1 MTYFA
6 TYLGSVASTEKT
18 EVEAALRLSVFGD
31 APFTVKPL
39 GNGRGGIMD
48 AKYDDTTGYI
58 FHLRAGPNS
67 GALAG
72 AIGIGTDEGLGGG
85 LLISHKNASWGLNI
99 VNNPGAGLG
108 AYITGYAANPA
119 LQVDLYAAAGGIK
132 LQPKTGAGFKDGV
145 SNAGSTTFTSATAA
159 FTAGDVGQVIAQLTS
174 VGSSSPFGSIPLG
187 TTISAVVDSQTVT
200 LSQPAA
206 VSGTGIRFRVGGR
219 AVPASQ
225 PVLSLFD
232 ADGTTVRGAIQYG
245 LFDWRTPMKVTS
257 NATNSVAL
265 TAKGTSGQTADI
277 LNVLNS
283 ADGQLFRVQSTGRLI
298 AAYSSFLSNAG
309 KTDQPVMQLSGYAA
323 TLPVAQ
329 FSQETASGTGDF
341 FQMLNFAD
349 QVVSRVNYG
358 GYVMTR
364 KTAAPASGDFSNAE
378 LTFWYDEANA
388 KFKITAKNAS
398 GVLVSGEVAL
408 A

>member
-6 TYLGSVASTEKT
+6 TYLGTASSTEKT

-31 APFTVKPL
+31 TPFTLKPP

-67 GALAG
+67 GGLAG

-108 AYITGYAANPA
+108 AYITGYTANPA
-119 LQVDLYAAAGGIK
+119 LQMDLYAGAGGIK

-145 SNAGSTTFTSATAA
+145 TNAGSTTFTSASAT
-159 FTAGDVGQVIAQLTS
+159 FTAGDVGQTIAQLTS
-174 VGSSSPFGSIPLG
+174 VGASSPIGSIPAS
-187 TTISAVVDSQTVT
+187 TTISAVVDGQTVT
-200 LSQPAA
+200 LSQAA
-206 VSGTGIRFRVGGR
+206 TASGTGIRFRVGGR

-232 ADGTTVRGAIQYG
+232 ADGTTLRGAILYG
-245 LFDWRTPMKVTS
+245 LFDWRTPVKVTN
-257 NATNSVAL
+257 NATSIVAL
-265 TAKGTSGQTADI
+265 TAKGAAGQTADV
-277 LNVLNS
+277 LNILNS
-283 ADGQLFRVQSTGRLI
+283 ADAQLFRVQSSGRI
-298 AAYSSFLSNAG
+298 TAAYSSFFSNAG
-309 KTDQPVMQLSGYAA
+309 KTDQPVMQLAGYAA

-329 FSQETASGTGDF
+329 FSQETSSGTGDF
-341 FQMLNFAD
+341 IQMLNFAD

-364 KTAAPASGDFSNAE
+364 KTSAPAAVDVVNAE

-388 KFKITAKNAS
+388 KFKITAKNAA

-408 A
+408 S

>member
-6 TYLGSVASTEKT
+6 TYLGSVTSTEKT

-39 GNGRGGIMD
+39 GNGRNGVMD

-58 FHLRAGPNS
+58 FHLRAGANS
-67 GALAG
+67 GAQTG

-85 LLISHKNASWGLNI
+85 LLISHKNANWGLNI

-108 AYITGYAANPA
+108 AYLIGYASNPA
-119 LQVDLYAAAGGIK
+119 LQMDLYAGAGGIR
-132 LQPKTGAGFKDGV
+132 LQAKTGAGFKDGV
-145 SNAGSTTFTSATAA
+145 SNTGSTTFTSATAA
-159 FTAGDVGQVIAQLTS
+159 FTAADVGQTIAQLTS
-174 VGSSSPFGSIPLG
+174 VGASSPFGSIPAG

-200 LSQPAA
+200 LSQSAGA
-206 VSGTGIRFRVGGR
+206 SGTGIRFRVGGR
-219 AVPASQ
+219 AVAASQ

-232 ADGTTVRGAIQYG
+232 ADGTTLRGAIQYG
-245 LFDWRTPMKVTS
+245 LFDWRTPVKVTN
-257 NATNSVAL
+257 NAPATVAL
-265 TAKGTSGQTADI
+265 TAKGASGQTADV
-277 LNVLNS
+277 LNILNS
-283 ADGQLFRVQSTGRLI
+283 ADAQLFRIQSTGRI
-298 AAYSSFLSNAG
+298 TAAYSSFFSNAG
-309 KTDQPVMQLSGYAA
+309 KTDQPAMQLSGYAA

-341 FQMLNFAD
+341 FQMLNFSD
-349 QVVSRVNYG
+349 QVLSRVNYG

-364 KTAAPASGDFSNAE
+364 KTAAPAATDFVNTE

-388 KFKITAKNAS
+388 KFRITAKNAA
-398 GVLVSGEVAL
+398 GALVSGEVAL

>member
-6 TYLGSVASTEKT
+6 TYLGNVASTEKT
-18 EVEAALRLSVFGD
+18 EVEDALRHSVFGD
-31 APFTVKPL
+31 APFIAKPS
-39 GNGRGGIMD
+39 GHGRGGVMD
-48 AKYDDTTGYI
+48 ARYDDATGYI
-58 FHLRAGPNS
+58 FHLCAGPNS

-72 AIGIGTDEGLGGG
+72 AIGIGTDEGAGGG

-108 AYITGYAANPA
+108 AYISGFAINPA
-119 LQVDLYAAAGGIK
+119 LQVDLYAGAGGVK
-132 LQPKTGAGFKDGV
+132 LQARTGAGFKDGV

-159 FTAGDVGQVIAQLTS
+159 FTAADVGQAIAQLTS
-174 VGSSSPFGSIPLG
+174 VGASSPFGSIPSG
-187 TTISAVVDSQTVT
+187 TTISAVVNSQTVT
-200 LSQPAA
+200 LSQAA
-206 VSGTGIRFRVGGR
+206 GASGTGIRFRVGGR

-225 PVLSLFD
+225 PMLSLFD
-232 ADGTTVRGAIQYG
+232 ADGTTLRGSIQYG
-245 LFDWRTPMKVTS
+245 FFDWRTPVKVTG
-257 NATNSVAL
+257 NASGTVAL

-277 LNVLNS
+277 LAILNS
-283 ADGQLFRVQSTGRLI
+283 ADAQLFRVQASGRI
-298 AAYSSFLSNAG
+298 TAAYSSVFSNAG
-309 KTDQPVMQLSGYAA
+309 KTDQPAIQLSGYAA
-323 TLPVAQ
+323 MLPVAQ

-364 KTAAPASGDFSNAE
+364 KTSAPAAGDLVNAE

-388 KFKITAKNAS
+388 KFKITAKTAA
-398 GVLVSGEVAL
+398 GALVSGDVAL